1 MSTLGHSHIAFD
13 HPALLIYNPTL
24 LGTRDI
30 DVLAA
35 DHVSFD
41 TTGRVQTGEIEHMNF
56 SGRVALITG
65 AGSPQGIGFATARL
79 LAEQGAKIAI
89 TSTTKRIEE
98 RARELAAEGA
108 DVFALPVDL
117 RDFGRTQVLIQE
129 VMARYGRLD
138 ILVNNAGM
146 TQISNPTETTSLPL
160 AELPEK
166 EWDYSISINLKTAFN
181 ITKAVLSFML
191 KANYGRIVNVSSV
204 TGPIVSNPRETA
216 YSAAKAGMV
225 GLTRSLAL
233 ELARKEIT
241 VNAVAPGWIE
251 TASST
256 QYEIVAGRN
265 TPVGRPGRPD
275 EVAAA
280 IAFLASESASYITGQ
295 LIVVDGGNAIQ
306 EYKGP
311 PDSYY

>member
-1 MSTLGHSHIAFD
+1 
-13 HPALLIYNPTL
+13 
-24 LGTRDI
+24 
-30 DVLAA
+30 
-35 DHVSFD
+35 
-41 TTGRVQTGEIEHMNF
+41 MNF
-56 SGRVALITG
+56 SGKVALITG

-79 LAEQGAKIAI
+79 LAQQGAKIAI
-89 TSTTKRIEE
+89 TSTTKRIEA
-98 RARELAAEGA
+98 RARELAEQGAE
-108 DVFALPVDL
+108 VFAFPTDL
-117 RDFGRTQVLIQE
+117 RDHAGTRMLADEVLN
-129 VMARYGRLD
+129 RYGRLD

-146 TQISNPTETTSLPL
+146 TQVSNPTETTSLPL
-160 AELPEK
+160 AELPEQ
-166 EWDYSISINLKTAFN
+166 EWDYSIAINLKTAFN
-181 ITKAVLSFML
+181 ITKAVLPFML

-204 TGPIVSNPRETA
+204 TGPVVSNPGETA

-233 ELARKEIT
+233 ELARKGIT
-241 VNAVAPGWIE
+241 VNGVAPGWIE

-256 QYEIVAGRN
+256 GREIIAGRN

-295 LIVVDGGNAIQ
+295 LVVVDGGNAIQ

>member
-1 MSTLGHSHIAFD
+1 
-13 HPALLIYNPTL
+13 
-24 LGTRDI
+24 
-30 DVLAA
+30 
-35 DHVSFD
+35 
-41 TTGRVQTGEIEHMNF
+41 MNF

-129 VMARYGRLD
+129 VIARYGRLD

-146 TQISNPTETTSLPL
+146 TQIGNPTETTSLPL

-181 ITKAVLSFML
+181 ITKAVLPFML

-216 YSAAKAGMV
+216 YSAAKAGVV

-256 QYEIVAGRN
+256 QYEVVAGRN

>member
-1 MSTLGHSHIAFD
+1 
-13 HPALLIYNPTL
+13 
-24 LGTRDI
+24 
-30 DVLAA
+30 
-35 DHVSFD
+35 
-41 TTGRVQTGEIEHMNF
+41 MNF
-56 SGRVALITG
+56 SGKVALITG

-79 LAEQGAKIAI
+79 LAQQGSKIAI
-89 TSTTKRIEE
+89 TSTTERIEE
-98 RARELAAEGA
+98 RARELAAEGT
-108 DVFALPVDL
+108 DVFAFPADL
-117 RDFGRTQVLIQE
+117 RDHARTQVLVQE
-129 VMARYGRLD
+129 VLARYGRLD

-146 TQISNPTETTSLPL
+146 TQVGSPTETTSLPL

-166 EWDYSISINLKTAFN
+166 EWDYSIAINLKTAFN
-181 ITKAVLSFML
+181 VTQAVLPFML
-191 KANYGRIVNVSSV
+191 KAHYGRIVNVSSV
-204 TGPIVSNPRETA
+204 TGPVVSNPRETA

-233 ELARKEIT
+233 EVARKGIT

-256 QYEIVAGRN
+256 GHEIIAGKN

-280 IAFLASESASYITGQ
+280 VAFLASETASYITGQ
-295 LIVVDGGNAIQ
+295 LIIIDGGNALQ

-311 PDSYY
+311 SDLYY